1 MRFLV
6 KDNRAKFFAFVIMEN
21 HIHLIWQMLPDSNPE
36 AVQRDFLKYTGVA
49 GGALILGMDGGIA
62 MSKTASRVALVKTDN
77 RKNGVK
83 TSLKVLNINPVKGKN
98 VLVKPNFNT
107 ADTPPGS
114 THNDTLIALVEEIW
128 AMGAKSVSLGERSYP
143 PTREVMEKKGILPIL
158 DKLNVTV
165 IDFDDLEVK
174 DWVLFKPRK
183 SHWPNGF
190 RIARPILDT
199 ECLISTGCLK
209 THQYGGIFT
218 LSLKLHVGVVPTS
231 RHGYDYM
238 KELHGSPHQRKMIAE
253 INEPFKPALVILD
266 GIDAFVDG
274 GPMTGKHAKGEVF
287 LASQDR
293 VAMDAVGVAILKF
306 LGSNESIMKPKIFD
320 QEQIARAAEL
330 GIGASSASEIE
341 LVPDDEK
348 SRAVRRSCS
357 APLPEPRFGSR
368 LHIVPPVDNR
378 PDWVAALS
386 RHGDLVWEG
395 ARASVVEKLLPTGSV

>member
-1 MRFLV
+1 MKKVSR
-6 KDNRAKFFAFVIMEN
+6 
-21 HIHLIWQMLPDSNPE
+21 
-36 AVQRDFLKYTGVA
+36 RDFLKVTGVS
-49 GGALILGMDGGIA
+49 GGALLLGMDGGIA
-62 MSKTASRVALVKTDN
+62 MPNTTSRVALVKTDN

-98 VLVKPNFNT
+98 VLIKPNFNT

-158 DKLNVTV
+158 DKLNVKI
-165 IDFDDLEVK
+165 IDFDDLEDK

-266 GIDAFVDG
+266 GMDVFVDG
-274 GPMTGKHAKGEVF
+274 GPMTGRRERGEVF
-287 LASQDR
+287 LASTDR
-293 VAMDAVGVAILKF
+293 VAIDAVGVAVLKS

-330 GIGASSASEIE
+330 GLGASSPSEID
-341 LVPDDEK
+341 LVPADKNSQDYKKGIEEILK
-348 SRAVRRSCS
+348 R
-357 APLPEPRFGSR
+357 G
-368 LHIVPPVDNR
+368 
-378 PDWVAALS
+378 
-386 RHGDLVWEG
+386 
-395 ARASVVEKLLPTGSV
+395 